1 MRGIPVRV
9 EIGPKDIENGKCVI
23 ARRDNGEKIEVAL
36 GDVEAK
42 VAELIVDIQNNMYK
56 MAKEHRDEHTY
67 VARDFDEFGKTFE
80 ENALIKARTVH
91 DLAKNAYVMADDSGL
106 CIDALDGAPG
116 IYSARFCGENSTY
129 PEKFAKIFE
138 MLKDVP
144 EEKRTAHFVCAIA
157 VVRPDG
163 TEFTVRGE
171 VHGILHEKPA
181 GEGGFGY
188 DPIFYVPEFGM
199 TTAQMPREQ
208 KNSISHRGRAL
219 KAMAEKLKRE
229 LC

>member
-1 MRGIPVRV
+1 MTKEFKLILATSNKDKAREIAEILSDTPFVVTTMKDEGYDPVIV
-9 EIGPKDIENGKCVI
+9 ED
-23 ARRDNGEKIEVAL
+23 
-36 GDVEAK
+36 
-42 VAELIVDIQNNMYK
+42 
-56 MAKEHRDEHTY
+56 
-67 VARDFDEFGKTFE
+67 GKTFE

-91 DLAKNAYVMADDSGL
+91 ALAKGAYVMADDSGL

-144 EEKRTAHFVCAIA
+144 EEKRTAKFVCSIA

-163 TEFTVRGE
+163 SEFTVRGE
-171 VHGILHEKPA
+171 VCGVLHEKPM
-181 GEGGFGY
+181 GDGGFGY

-199 TTAQMPREQ
+199 TTAQMTKEQ
-208 KNSISHRGRAL
+208 KNSISHRGKASR
-219 KAMAEKLKRE
+219 AMAEKLKAD
-229 LC
+229 LG

>member
-1 MRGIPVRV
+1 MTKEFKLILATSNKDKAREIAEILSDTPFVVTTMKEEGYDPDIV
-9 EIGPKDIENGKCVI
+9 ED
-23 ARRDNGEKIEVAL
+23 
-36 GDVEAK
+36 
-42 VAELIVDIQNNMYK
+42 
-56 MAKEHRDEHTY
+56 
-67 VARDFDEFGKTFE
+67 GKTFE

-91 DLAKNAYVMADDSGL
+91 ALAEGAYVMADDSGL

-144 EEKRTAHFVCAIA
+144 EEKRTAKFVCSIA

-163 TEFTVRGE
+163 SEFTVRGE
-171 VHGILHEKPA
+171 VCGVLHEKPM
-181 GEGGFGY
+181 GDGGFGY

-199 TTAQMPREQ
+199 TTAQMTKEQ
-208 KNSISHRGRAL
+208 KNSISHRGKASR
-219 KAMAEKLKRE
+219 AMAERLKEE
-229 LC
+229 LG